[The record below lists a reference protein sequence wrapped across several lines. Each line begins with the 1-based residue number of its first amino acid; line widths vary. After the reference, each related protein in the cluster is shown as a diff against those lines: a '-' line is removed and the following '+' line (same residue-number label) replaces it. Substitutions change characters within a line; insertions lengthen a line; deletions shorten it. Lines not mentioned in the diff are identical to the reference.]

1 MKKEKLFQ
9 ALSLGQNYILTC
21 LMRTLVIMGLLRP
34 MNQNQLLPMIHNQK
48 GDSKVAAA
56 HSSKAVGG
64 FSAKENFGR
73 KQGKIS
79 AAVLAH
85 VDRIAKEQGGRALE
99 GFMVLDSASTVFAT
113 NERPQSTAENNQN
126 GQDCNRYW

>member
-9 ALSLGQNYILTC
+9 ALSLGQNYILTY

-34 MNQNQLLPMIHNQK
+34 MNQNQLQPMIHKQK
-48 GDSKVAAA
+48 VIQRFPEPIAMAA
-56 HSSKAVGG
+56 GG

-79 AAVLAH
+79 PEVLAQI
-85 VDRIAKEQGGRALE
+85 DRIAKAQGGRALE
-99 GFMVLDSASTVFAT
+99 GFMVLDSASTVFAIYCRKQS
-113 NERPQSTAENNQN
+113 ERTRLQSILVMA
-126 GQDCNRYW
+126 RW